1 MKTEVKFNVLDVIEE
16 IYLHSRDSHLRE
28 PLFELLKDQLAML
41 SEYLQLTDLQSVL
54 FANCFILGYD
64 DASVAAV
71 FRHFG
76 FEEYKVLRYK
86 MNIQTLF
93 DRKLLKK
100 GRRYDEKKMDFT
112 IENFVINSITKNL
125 CLPIEKNTEC
135 QLVDLLEE
143 FDANSDLYD
152 DDKIS
157 VYEFT
162 DMTNEM
168 IDDHQCF
175 PFFQQIRKWKL
186 DDFEIFFLLDTVWD
200 AVQEGD
206 NNFNTVVQRTVNDF
220 YKKKSTA
227 MATLTYLLE
236 GKTRLTKLDLIE
248 FNKVQFRNSCNAKLS
263 KKMVSFLKDKEKI
276 DFDFSDH
283 ENTKLVQH
291 KNIAQKTLYYN
302 EAEIT
307 QIGILKIAID
317 EKKFISLE
325 ARLKEKAMPCG
336 ITALLHGD
344 PGTGKTESVYQL
356 AKESGRNIFKV
367 DISETKSMWFGESQ
381 KLVKK
386 IFTDY
391 EEYRKTEKVCPILL
405 FNEADAVIGKRKP
418 AGSSNTAETE
428 NAIQN
433 ILLEELEKFEGILFA
448 TTNLL
453 SNLDSAFERRFLFK
467 VRFEK
472 PALENAA
479 KIWKS
484 KLPFLSENESL
495 QLAERFDFSGGEI
508 ENIARKC
515 AMNELLNGI
524 KPDFYKIEKFC
535 KEEKWSSED
544 KKKIGFR
551 ISVSKS

>member
-1 MKTEVKFNVLDVIEE
+1 MKTEVKFNVLDIIEE

-28 PLFELLKDQLAML
+28 PLFEVLKDQIAML
-41 SEYLQLTDLQSVL
+41 SEYLHLTELQSVL

-206 NNFNTVVQRTVNDF
+206 NNFNTEVQRTVNDF

-317 EKKFISLE
+317 EKKFISLQ